1 MSRDVVAD
9 VKPCCGRNF
18 HSLLLSLSL
27 LVLSPP
33 TRALSPPPTP
43 PPFSLRLTTTMSFL
57 IVDFAFT
64 RFGRKHYGCC
74 VDPLQ
79 SLDLVR
85 DALQRYINKE
95 VDDLLQRYRTV
106 KPFEEM
112 TNEHRVQKNY
122 VSLEYCRI
130 TSSARLPTFV
140 RIVELRQSRKIT

>member
-1 MSRDVVAD
+1 
-9 VKPCCGRNF
+9 
-18 HSLLLSLSL
+18 
-27 LVLSPP
+27 
-33 TRALSPPPTP
+33 
-43 PPFSLRLTTTMSFL
+43 MSFL

-112 TNEHRVQKNY
+112 TNDIECKKIMCPLN
-122 VSLEYCRI
+122 
-130 TSSARLPTFV
+130 
-140 RIVELRQSRKIT
+140 IVELLRARDCQHS